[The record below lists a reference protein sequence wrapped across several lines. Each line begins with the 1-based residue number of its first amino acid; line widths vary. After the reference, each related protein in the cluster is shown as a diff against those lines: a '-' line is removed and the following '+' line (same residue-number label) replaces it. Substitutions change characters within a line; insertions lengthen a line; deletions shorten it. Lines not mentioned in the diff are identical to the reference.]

1 MIMDIIARIKE
12 LRDARGWS
20 TNQLALE
27 AELTQSTVS
36 TLLTK
41 GYSLPSLDTL
51 TRLCNA
57 FGITLAQFFMEE
69 EQSELVSVQEKTLI
83 EQYRKLSEKKKRAV
97 LTLLED

>member
-1 MIMDIIARIKE
+1 MDIIARIKE

-41 GYSLPSLDTL
+41 VNSLPSLDTL
-51 TRLCNA
+51 VCLCNA

-69 EQSELVSVQEKTLI
+69 EQTELVSVQEKALL
-83 EQYRKLSEKKKRAV
+83 EQYRKLPEKKKKAM
-97 LTLLED
+97 LALLED

>member
-1 MIMDIIARIKE
+1 MDIIERIKE

-41 GYSLPSLDTL
+41 PNSLPSLDTL
-51 TRLCNA
+51 MRLCNA
-57 FGITLAQFFMEE
+57 FGITLAQFFMED
-69 EQSELVSVQEKTLI
+69 EQSEFVSTQEKLLI
-83 EQYRKLSEKKKRAV
+83 EQYRKLPEKKKKAV
-97 LTLLED
+97 LALLED

>member
-1 MIMDIIARIKE
+1 MDIIERIKE
-12 LRDARGWS
+12 LRDVRGWS

-41 GYSLPSLDTL
+41 PNSLPSLDTL
-51 TRLCNA
+51 IRLCNA

-69 EQSELVSVQEKTLI
+69 EQTEIVSSQEKILI
-83 EQYRKLSEKKKRAV
+83 GQYRKLPEKKKKAIIE
-97 LTLLED
+97 LLSD

>member
-1 MIMDIIARIKE
+1 MNITNRIKE

-41 GYSLPSLDTL
+41 PNSLPSLDTL
-51 TRLCNA
+51 VCLCNA
-57 FGITLAQFFMEE
+57 FGLTLAQFFVEGEE
-69 EQSELVSVQEKTLI
+69 SELVNSQEKRLI
-83 EQYRKLSEKKKRAV
+83 EQYRKLPDKKKEAV
-97 LTLLED
+97 IALLSD